1 MAFHRSVSIC
11 KPRHFI
17 MRRSRSNRRLAFI
30 VPATGSSSL
39 AARCEIAGDDGRT
52 LHFLVFVCCVALRIS
67 AESPI
72 MFVFTPTHTHTH
84 THTHTLP
91 PRRDR
96 GLIRRSCRGGP
107 TTLAP
112 AIGRAFPRRDGARR
126 HTARQAGLPLGAAG
140 DLLRFLF
147 QFAVWIVCLV
157 WCEAT
162 VAHIS
167 DLLLVFGALCL
178 L

>member
-72 MFVFTPTHTHTH
+72 LFVLTHTHTH
-84 THTHTLP
+84 THTHTPFLP
-91 PRRDR
+91 GGIGGSFVGHAGADLRHWH
-96 GLIRRSCRGGP
+96 RRSGELSRAAMGRGVILPGKPVCRW
-107 TTLAP
+107 
-112 AIGRAFPRRDGARR
+112 GRRGICFDFYSSLPF
-126 HTARQAGLPLGAAG
+126 GLC
-140 DLLRFLF
+140 
-147 QFAVWIVCLV
+147 V
-157 WCEAT
+157 
-162 VAHIS
+162 
-167 DLLLVFGALCL
+167 
-178 L
+178 